1 MAVMNSRNRA
11 LAALFQ
17 GKTDTVCVGAVNQ
30 TATVEQMVKLG
41 VAFPE
46 AHLDAAAMAKLA
58 AGAVH
63 LLGLDMARVPFGQT
77 AEAEALGCRI
87 DYGGKAA
94 LPQVSSH
101 PYKIGSAVK
110 LPTEFANH
118 PALNRTVEAL
128 VRLKADV
135 GRDALVIGGVVG
147 PFSLTGALVG
157 TSEVLL
163 ATLEDTSQLAPLLEM
178 SVEAAGILVQKLIE
192 AGADAICVE
201 DMLASPD
208 MISPDAYREIVLEYE
223 KRLFAGISV
232 PSILHICGDVAGIIA
247 DMAVTGA
254 SALSID
260 ARTNS
265 RVARDATRGKTAL
278 IGPLSPTGALLYGPV
293 ERVRQEAADAVE
305 AGFEVVAPGCGIA
318 PETPI
323 ANVRAMIEGARA
335 VERRDQ
341 FVMSRPAGITKSD
354 SPLFVRYNALSRRP
368 IMPGSEA
375 PTSAKA
381 EAPSELKSAELQE
394 VIGAVTVGDQSRTQ
408 LAVTVALEKHTP
420 LQVVDEGLVAG
431 ITHVSQ
437 LWDSGRYFLPQV
449 IRAADAMEA
458 GVVLCEKKMGKA
470 LQRKGTVVMFVAQG
484 DIHSIG
490 KNIVRSL
497 LSANGYEIID
507 LGIDVPDERVVEA
520 VRQYSPMLLIGSAL
534 MTTTMSAFPRVAA
547 KLKQAGIEVPFAC
560 GGGAVTQEFCNSF
573 DLGIHGGKASR
584 APAIAAAAATGTSW
598 REIRSAFAH

>member
-1 MAVMNSRNRA
+1 MNSRNRA

-17 GKTDTVCVGAVNQ
+17 GKNDTICVGAVNQ
-30 TATVEQMVKLG
+30 TATVEQMDILG

-46 AHLDAAAMAKLA
+46 AHQDAVAMSKLA

-77 AEAEALGCRI
+77 TEAEALGCRI

-101 PYKIGSAVK
+101 PYKIGTAVK
-110 LPTEFANH
+110 LPFEFADH
-118 PALNRTVEAL
+118 PAVNRTVGAL
-128 VRLKADV
+128 RRLKADV

-147 PFSLTGALVG
+147 PFSLTGALAG

-163 ATLEDTSQLAPLLEM
+163 ATLEDTNQLAPLLEM
-178 SVEAAGILVQKLIE
+178 SVEAAGILAQKLIE

-208 MISPDAYREIVLEYE
+208 MISPDAYREIVLKYE
-223 KRLFAGISV
+223 QRLFSAIGV

-247 DMAVTGA
+247 DMANSGA

-260 ARTNS
+260 AKTNS
-265 RVARDATRGKTAL
+265 RIARDATRGKVAL
-278 IGPLSPTGALLYGPV
+278 IGPLSPTGVLLYGLV
-293 ERVRQEAADAVE
+293 ERIRQEAVEAAE
-305 AGFEVVAPGCGIA
+305 AGFDVVAPGCGIA

-323 ANVRAMIEGARA
+323 ANVKAMIEGARSA
-335 VERRDQ
+335 ERRSQ
-341 FVMSRPAGITKSD
+341 FVASRPAGISMSD
-354 SPLFVRYNALSRRP
+354 GPLFVRYNALSRRP
-368 IMPGSEA
+368 ALQESGKLS
-375 PTSAKA
+375 SANA
-381 EAPSELKSAELQE
+381 ESPSDLKSAELHE
-394 VIGAVTVGDQSRTQ
+394 VVEAVTVGDQPRTQ
-408 LAVTVALEKHTP
+408 SAVIAALEKHAP
-420 LQVVDEGLVAG
+420 LQVVEEGLVAG
-431 ITHVSQ
+431 ITRVSQ

-458 GVVLCEKKMGKA
+458 GVVLCEKKIGKA

-507 LGIDVPDERVVEA
+507 LGIDVSDERVVEA
-520 VRQYSPMLLIGSAL
+520 VRQYRPILLIGSAL

-547 KLKQAGIEVPFAC
+547 NLKQAGIELPFAC

-584 APAIAAAAATGTSW
+584 APAIAAAAAAGAGW
-598 REIRSAFAH
+598 REIRSTFAH